1 MASHGMVDVS
11 APSPPS
17 VLRKPLEVMV
27 GGLLPDL
34 HSNHLDL
41 KANLRLSGLYIR
53 FLTRCDKSRCSLLGG
68 WDPQS
73 SGGGR
78 VGGSLGL
85 GGLYAIA
92 LNLIFLQKETLE
104 RNNPSFTM
112 LVFWRIISFHSLS
125 SYKPQSL
132 HPHFCFVF
140 CPYFKLHD
148 ISPCSRYRHRCVGLI
163 SPWIVTLLSGLLILC
178 PHALRLHWLCF
189 SHLTFER
196 QRKG

>member
-92 LNLIFLQKETLE
+92 LNLIFLQKETPGEKQSLFYHAYVLT
-104 RNNPSFTM
+104 NN
-112 LVFWRIISFHSLS
+112 LISFSLLLQT
-125 SYKPQSL
+125 P
-132 HPHFCFVF
+132 V
-140 CPYFKLHD
+140 
-148 ISPCSRYRHRCVGLI
+148 SPS
-163 SPWIVTLLSGLLILC
+163 TLL
-178 PHALRLHWLCF
+178 LCF
-189 SHLTFER
+189 LSIFQASRHISLF
-196 QRKG
+196 